1 MSLRILYVYFVNLY
15 ICNTY
20 TFGFVLIRTC
30 VFPIPCHTHTY
41 IYNTRLN
48 KRLNPYAGAMHLG
61 ASLNSAASTASC
73 VSSQAAS
80 FDPGFTLGSGG
91 KGWGKVATI
100 LHPKM
105 LQNTSHAITA
115 PWVKTFL
122 ICGCLLFLLNPFT
135 GTTWRKTTISLP
147 RANLEALSIKPTHT
161 APCFFIWVYFILSPS
176 VRFPWNVW
184 QDSMMLVYY
193 MKMMGFLTRVFPL
206 PASGVLP
213 FIQYYCL
220 DVPGILSAGGDWHS
234 QIEEWLKRC

>member
-115 PWVKTFL
+115 PWVKTFFDL
-122 ICGCLLFLLNPFT
+122 RVPAVFIEPIYRDHMEKNYHLLAAGQSGSSIHQADAHSALFFHLGVFYPLTFS
-135 GTTWRKTTISLP
+135 KISLKCL
-147 RANLEALSIKPTHT
+147 A
-161 APCFFIWVYFILSPS
+161 
-176 VRFPWNVW
+176 RFGK
-184 QDSMMLVYY
+184 MLVYY
-193 MKMMGFLTRVFPL
+193 MKIMGFLTRVFL
-206 PASGVLP
+206 LSVSGVLR

-220 DVPGILSAGGDWHS
+220 DVPGILSAGDWHS